1 MSLIHKIREI
11 PWFNI
16 PDLDQE
22 HQEIAIL
29 IEKMAQKV
37 LNPEKGKIVSQCSL
51 EDIED
56 VVKVFEGH
64 FRNEELF
71 IMKLGYPNCDQHNKE
86 HIDLLKKIKETMIRQ
101 HHLEGGISIGTIFSL
116 NSWIQKHFEDEY
128 QKFVNYFC
136 LEKPKE

>member
-1 MSLIHKIREI
+1 MNLIHKIREI
-11 PWFNI
+11 PCLNVI
-16 PDLDQE
+16 DLDRE
-22 HQEIAIL
+22 HQEIANL
-29 IEKMAQKV
+29 IEKIALKT
-37 LNPEKGKIVSQCSL
+37 LNLEKGMLVSVYSL

-71 IMKLGYPNCDQHNKE
+71 IMKLGYPNCDLLNKE
-86 HIDLLKKIKETMIRQ
+86 HIDLLIKIKETMIRLL
-101 HHLEGGISIGTIFSL
+101 HLEGGISIGTIFSL

>member
-37 LNPEKGKIVSQCSL
+37 LNPEKGKIVSQCSID
-51 EDIED
+51 DIENIII
-56 VVKVFEGH
+56 VVERH
-64 FRNEELF
+64 FKNEELF
-71 IMKLGYPNCDQHNKE
+71 MINIGYPDFDRHKEEHLTVFNKA
-86 HIDLLKKIKETMIRQ
+86 KEMMMRQ
-101 HHLEGGISIGTIFSL
+101 HQREGGISIGTIVLL
-116 NSWIQKHFEDEY
+116 NNLMQTHLEEED
-128 QKFVNYFC
+128 QKFVDHFYR
-136 LEKPKE
+136 KERTE